1 LLRGRSTPAIR
12 AIHDPF
18 SCLQEVAS
26 PLLAVICERYGRG
39 STQAFM
45 AN

>member
-1 LLRGRSTPAIR
+1 VPCWSFVCLL
-12 AIHDPF
+12 
-18 SCLQEVAS
+18 EVAS
-26 PLLAVICERYGRG
+26 PLLAVLLPVRTAGDRYGRG